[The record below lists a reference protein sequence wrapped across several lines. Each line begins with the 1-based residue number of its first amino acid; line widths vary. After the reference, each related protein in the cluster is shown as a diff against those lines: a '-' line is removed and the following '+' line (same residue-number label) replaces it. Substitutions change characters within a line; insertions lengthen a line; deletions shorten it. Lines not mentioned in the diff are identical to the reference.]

1 MEAFE
6 TFLRSHTFWSE
17 VVLRFGICL
26 VLIFAITFLF
36 LKLARNY
43 KRRRLSVR
51 SFTQDESGGGH
62 MIEFVLMTPIILVF
76 FLVLGQMIILTRTA
90 MIVHYSAYSAARS
103 ARVHMPVY
111 TGLAAKAGF
120 EGLGSLDA
128 TLSPRPDSE
137 DYHAIAEMAARRVL
151 IAASPTNKTLSCT
164 SSCEVP
170 SYFEAIDFSGN
181 LGDGALE
188 AAMGTR
194 ARYAF
199 DDRNVSL
206 DLVFGEAES
215 FSLDALTGSD
225 IAIISGKN
233 DDKDIPYPVTASI
246 SFRAHLMAPYF
257 ANTCSSGGRCLFG
270 VRRDG
275 SRYFAPIAAQV
286 TVY

>member
-1 MEAFE
+1 VEAFE

-62 MIEFVLMTPIILVF
+62 MIEFVLMTPIILIF
-76 FLVLGQMIILTRTA
+76 FLVLGQMTILTRTA

-111 TGLAAKAGF
+111 TGLAAKVGF
-120 EGLGSLDA
+120 EGFASLDA
-128 TLSPRPDSE
+128 TLSPRPDSA

-164 SSCEVP
+164 SSCNVP
-170 SYFEAIDFSGN
+170 SYFEAIDFAGK

-188 AAMGTR
+188 AAMNTR

-199 DDRNVSL
+199 DDRNMSL
-206 DLVFGEAES
+206 DLVFGEVDS
-215 FSLDALTGSD
+215 FNFDALTGSD
-225 IAIISGKN
+225 IALKGKN
-233 DDKDIPYPVTASI
+233 DEKDISYPVTASV